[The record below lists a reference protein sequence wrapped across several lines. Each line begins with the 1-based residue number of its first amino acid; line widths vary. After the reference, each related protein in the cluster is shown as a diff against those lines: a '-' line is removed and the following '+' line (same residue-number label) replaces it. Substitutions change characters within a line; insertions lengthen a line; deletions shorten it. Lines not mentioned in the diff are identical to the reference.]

1 MKKKIIIGLL
11 AILLL
16 ATGCGK
22 IPKLENGQ
30 EAIVAFDK
38 EGKISVDDYYKKL
51 KDNFG
56 LNIYLYY
63 GTWISRLCRPS

>member
-1 MKKKIIIGLL
+1 MKKKIIIGLF

-38 EGKISVDDYYKKL
+38 EGKISVDDYISMKGIFINKEIEYER
-51 KDNFG
+51 
-56 LNIYLYY
+56 NI
-63 GTWISRLCRPS
+63 